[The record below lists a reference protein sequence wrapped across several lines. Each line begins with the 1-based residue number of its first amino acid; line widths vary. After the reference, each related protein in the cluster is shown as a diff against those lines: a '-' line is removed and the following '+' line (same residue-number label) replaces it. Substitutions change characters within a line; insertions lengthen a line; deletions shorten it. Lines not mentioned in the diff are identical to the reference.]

1 MAYSGKFFPINPQKY
16 VGNVNNIIWRSSWEL
31 KLLKWLDEHS
41 EVLEYG
47 SEEIVIPYI
56 SPVDGKQHR
65 YFVDFYVKIKTTSGI
80 KKYIVE
86 VKPFSQTL
94 PPKKKLKVTPA
105 YIKECQTYAVNQAKW
120 TAARKFA
127 EYNKIEFVVMT
138 EKELYGQ

>member
-47 SEEIVIPYI
+47 SEEIVIPYM

>member
-47 SEEIVIPYI
+47 SEEIVIPYR